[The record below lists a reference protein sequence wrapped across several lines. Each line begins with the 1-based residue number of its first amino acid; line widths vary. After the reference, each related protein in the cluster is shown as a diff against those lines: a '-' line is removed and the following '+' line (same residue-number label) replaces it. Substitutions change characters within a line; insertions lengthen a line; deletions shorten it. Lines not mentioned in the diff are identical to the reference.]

1 MKKTEQPSPSEGAGG
16 GLETTYTVKS
26 KQDGFI
32 WTFKYTLNGDLKS
45 FEIEEG
51 TLSPKQMKWLFAG
64 ANFPATEGIMKTV
77 WIQKLKGHFEII
89 IGAPDLSFESFWSAY
104 NHKVKKVA
112 SEKAWERLG
121 KKDRMAALAGI
132 KPYDG
137 YLGRKGIAKAHPA
150 TYLNQ
155 RYWEDNHASIH

>member
-1 MKKTEQPSPSEGAGG
+1 M
-16 GLETTYTVKS
+16 ETTYTVKS

-32 WTFKYTLNGDLKS
+32 WSFKYTLNGDLRV
-45 FEIEEG
+45 FIIDEG
-51 TLSPKQMKWLFAG
+51 TLSAKQMKWLFG
-64 ANFPATEGIMKTV
+64 SGNFPANESIMRSV
-77 WIQKLKGHFEII
+77 WMKQLKANFEIT
-89 IGAPDLSFESFWSAY
+89 IGEPDLSFEAFWTAY
-104 NHKVKKVA
+104 NHKIKKVV

-137 YLGRKGIAKAHPA
+137 YLSRKGIAKAHPA